1 MNFFPNVKSC
11 RQMLAMLCFVLPVFG
26 YAQTTTSNHTF
37 SYTILEV
44 EPSNV
49 EQFETVRGKVLSET
63 NSNGGTPYATWTFAS
78 KPEGTPFAG
87 LAENQL
93 GLMIAWPSD
102 GISQLNT
109 LNVALEADSSLT
121 IISSRLFEPIYL
133 PSGLEVPTGRGF
145 YVHREEEYRLKD
157 VESAFRLSREAWVT
171 WEPHWGVKVVG
182 LFREIGDTSEI
193 VNLNRIAWYP
203 SYDAW
208 LATRNFLEDMES
220 AVRFRERRTLLVP
233 GSGIAIATDR
243 MLP

>member
-1 MNFFPNVKSC
+1 
-11 RQMLAMLCFVLPVFG
+11 
-26 YAQTTTSNHTF
+26 
-37 SYTILEV
+37 LE
-44 EPSNV
+44 
-49 EQFETVRGKVLSET
+49 
-63 NSNGGTPYATWTFAS
+63 
-78 KPEGTPFAG
+78 
-87 LAENQL
+87 
-93 GLMIAWPSD
+93 
-102 GISQLNT
+102 
-109 LNVALEADSSLT
+109 
-121 IISSRLFEPIYL
+121 
-133 PSGLEVPTGRGF
+133 
-145 YVHREEEYRLKD
+145 D
-157 VESAFRLSREAWVT
+157 VENAFRLSREAWVT